1 MIDSKIWDKC
11 VNSIKNIDPI
21 LKDKIV
27 LIFEF
32 MEEKFPELVLEIKWN
47 EPMFSF
53 NNSFV
58 IAFSVWKNH
67 ISISP
72 EKYAIDIYKEKLL
85 SFNYEITSNL
95 FKIKKDQEIDFDL
108 LFEIIN
114 FKIKDKSN
122 SKTFFKK

>member
-1 MIDSKIWDKC
+1 MIDSKIWNKYI
-11 VNSIKNIDPI
+11 NSIKNIDLI
-21 LKDKIV
+21 LKHKMV
-27 LIFEF
+27 SIFQF

-53 NNSFV
+53 NNSFI
-58 IAFSVWKNH
+58 IAFSVLKNH

-85 SFNYEITSNL
+85 SFNYEATANL
-95 FKIKKDQEIDFDL
+95 FKIKKDQEVNFDL

>member
-1 MIDSKIWDKC
+1 MINSDIWNKY

-21 LKDKIV
+21 LKDKIAS
-27 LIFEF
+27 IFEF

-53 NNSFV
+53 NNSFI

-72 EKYAIDIYKEKLL
+72 EKYVIDIYKEKLL
-85 SFNYEITSNL
+85 SFNYEVTSNL
-95 FKIKKDQEIDFDL
+95 FKIKKDQKIDFDL

-114 FKIKDKSN
+114 FKIKDKSD